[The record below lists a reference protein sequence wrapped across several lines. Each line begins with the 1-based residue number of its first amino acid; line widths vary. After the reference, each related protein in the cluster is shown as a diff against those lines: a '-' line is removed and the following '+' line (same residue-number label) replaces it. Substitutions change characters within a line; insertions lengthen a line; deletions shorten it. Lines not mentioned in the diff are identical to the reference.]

1 MSTQLQNKLPA
12 LTINQR
18 NLYSYYLAHKKKHG
32 NTPCFVP
39 KCPTQVS
46 RLEQYLTALIKL
58 EQYGLI
64 RVDRTSVNY
73 TAWLMLPPHNV
84 SIVP

>member
-1 MSTQLQNKLPA
+1 MPAVAPVA

-18 NLYSYYLAHKKKHG
+18 NLYAYFLNHRKKYG

-39 KCPTQVS
+39 RVPSQHS
-46 RLEQYLTALIKL
+46 RLDQYLQALIKL

-64 RVDRTSVNY
+64 RVDRSSANY
-73 TAWLMLPPHNV
+73 TGWIMREPKSTLAL
-84 SIVP
+84 

>member
-1 MSTQLQNKLPA
+1 MPAIAPVA

-18 NLYSYYLAHKKKHG
+18 NLYAYFLNHRKKYE

-39 KCPTQVS
+39 KVPSQNS
-46 RLEQYLTALIKL
+46 RLDQYLQALIKL

-64 RVDRTSVNY
+64 RVDRSSANY
-73 TAWLMLPPHNV
+73 TGWIMTEPKSTLAL
-84 SIVP
+84 